1 MPALIKVCG
10 VTRPEDAQ
18 LAVELGADLLGLN
31 FHPPSPRCL
40 DVERAAQ
47 IADSVRGR
55 LLLVG
60 VFVDRPAEEVEEIG
74 ARVGLD
80 LFQFHGDESREEIA
94 RFGSRAIRVLRLT
107 SEPSIEALDPF
118 PQAWGFLAESRHG
131 SHGGAGRSW
140 PYEWLRG
147 LPTDRPVLVAG
158 GVGPDNAGEAL
169 TRSGATGVDVCSGVE
184 SASGIKDEALLRR
197 LFDEVR
203 DAQENVR

>member
-60 VFVDRPAEEVEEIG
+60 VFVDRPGDQVEEIG
-74 ARVGLD
+74 ARVGLE
-80 LFQFHGDESREEIA
+80 LCQFHGD
-94 RFGSRAIRVLRLT
+94 
-107 SEPSIEALDPF
+107 
-118 PQAWGFLAESRHG
+118 
-131 SHGGAGRSW
+131 
-140 PYEWLRG
+140 
-147 LPTDRPVLVAG
+147 
-158 GVGPDNAGEAL
+158 
-169 TRSGATGVDVCSGVE
+169 
-184 SASGIKDEALLRR
+184 ASGE
-197 LFDEVR
+197 
-203 DAQENVR
+203 